1 MRSDVAD
8 YFERYRSIP
17 GWFFPA
23 DFRLFDFLLSS
34 QAGGDLVEIGVYNGA
49 SAILLGLHTRPGETL
64 TVCDL
69 FDLPEPDAPN
79 RAESEFLYCGLTRET
94 FEQTYLSVLPRLL
107 VILQTSSLRLLD
119 HMRLASCRFV
129 HIDGSHLYELVRSDI
144 QGARA
149 VLQPDGIVAL
159 DDWCSWDT
167 AGVGVALMEQLTAR
181 ELHPIAI
188 TSAKFYGS
196 WNESLATATR
206 TAVADWAD
214 GEPDL
219 ELNLDPIRGEHWP
232 RIAAVTQPL
241 SARQLPHLAVRRLHR
256 LRRRYRPNRAN

>member
-8 YFERYRSIP
+8 YFGRYQSIP

-34 QAGGDLVEIGVYNGA
+34 QAGGDLAEIGVYNGA
-49 SAILLGLHTRPGETL
+49 SAILLGLHVRPGETL

-79 RAESEFLYCGLTRET
+79 RPESESLYRDLTREA
-94 FEQTYLSVLPRLL
+94 FEQNYLSVLSRLP

-119 HMRLASCRFV
+119 HVRPGSCRFV
-129 HIDGSHLYELVRSDI
+129 HIDGSHLYDFVRSDI
-144 QGARA
+144 QTARA
-149 VLQPDGIVAL
+149 VLQPEGIVAL

-181 ELHPIAI
+181 ELHAIAI

-196 WNESLATATR
+196 WNESLAIATR
-206 TAVADWAD
+206 TAVADWAA

-219 ELNLDPIRGEHWP
+219 ELILDPIRGEHWP
-232 RIAAVTQPL
+232 RITARAQPL
-241 SARQLPHLAVRRLHR
+241 TARQLPHLAALRLRR
-256 LRRRYRPNRAN
+256 LRRRYRPS